1 MQYDNIRRGQFISRP
16 NRFIANILVNGKEEI
31 CHVKNTGRCT
41 ELLVPGAI
49 IFVREV
55 KNDRRRTKFDLVS
68 VFKGE
73 RLVNIDSQIPNNIF
87 REWIESNNYFPG
99 LSLVKPEYKY
109 RNSRLDYYLEAGD
122 QKIMVEI
129 KGVTLEKDGAA
140 FFPDA
145 PTERGIKH
153 INDLCHAITE
163 GYEAYLIFIIQM
175 KNVLYFAPN
184 RETHPAFADAVLRS
198 VDMGV
203 QLLALDCDVTAD
215 SITVGNYV
223 KVKAEG

>member
-122 QKIMVEI
+122 RKIMVEI
-129 KGVTLEKDGAA
+129 KGVTLEKDGAT

>member
-41 ELLVPGAI
+41 ELLVPGAT
-49 IFVREV
+49 IFVQEV

>member
-41 ELLVPGAI
+41 ELLVPGAT
-49 IFVREV
+49 IFVQEV

-73 RLVNIDSQIPNNIF
+73 RLINIDSQIPNNIF

-122 QKIMVEI
+122 RKIMVEI
-129 KGVTLEKDGAA
+129 KGVTLEKDGAT

>member
-41 ELLVPGAI
+41 ELLVPGAT
-49 IFVREV
+49 IFVQEV

-73 RLVNIDSQIPNNIF
+73 RLINIDSQIPNNIF

-122 QKIMVEI
+122 RKIMVEI
-129 KGVTLEKDGAA
+129 KGVTLEKDGAT

-215 SITVGNYV
+215 SITVDNYV